1 MAEEKKP
8 AEPVEPTALEPE
20 AHHSGELLQQL
31 RATLSA
37 DTQELLTMLKHPRR
51 FFWLNFM
58 MGVVRGLGIFV
69 GATILGTF
77 VVAFFLIVLRWM
89 ERMPLLGDLVR
100 FIVNLIRDLIR
111 QPVSV
116 P

>member
-8 AEPVEPTALEPE
+8 DAPVESPITGPDE
-20 AHHSGELLQQL
+20 HHAGELLQQL
-31 RATLSA
+31 KATLSA

-77 VVAFFLIVLRWM
+77 VVAFFLILLRWM